1 MAKAA
6 PIAISRLA
14 RKIKD
19 ELQWELRRRNRPT
32 RVSCRPYN
40 RHNPDSSPWWLI
52 PSTKWPAPAF
62 GKIILEPTETGLFVG
77 LNVEKG
83 LPLQVASDLGY
94 PRYQAMDRD
103 WTWHKVIDDM
113 RNGVLEK
120 SARTVHSRTGFPV
133 VVRVGFEPFG
143 AANRFDKDQSM
154 LEVLEWEVTET
165 ALVQRK
171 ASLRPEEGILSSAA
185 AVDNL
190 SQLGEL
196 LANLT
201 GHSFYWGD
209 LRLGVCM
216 EGRRTDEGL
225 VLCSHDADWIIDN
238 CIVPWINW
246 FC

>member
-1 MAKAA
+1 MAEAA
-6 PIAISRLA
+6 PIAISTLA
-14 RKIKD
+14 RRIKG
-19 ELQWELRRRNRPT
+19 ELQRELRRRNRPT

-83 LPLQVASDLGY
+83 LPLQVASDLGC
-94 PRYQAMDRD
+94 PRHRVMDRD
-103 WTWHKVIDDM
+103 WAWYKVVDDM
-113 RNGVLEK
+113 RNGVLDGF
-120 SARTVHSRTGFPV
+120 ARTIHSRTGFPV

-143 AANRFDKDQSM
+143 AATRSDEDG
-154 LEVLEWEVTET
+154 VLEWEVTET

-171 ASLRPEEGILSSAA
+171 ASLMPEASILSSLATA
-185 AVDNL
+185 NNL
-190 SQLGEL
+190 SQLGNL

-201 GHSFYWGD
+201 GHNFYWGD
-209 LRLGVCM
+209 LRLGVCI
-216 EGRRTDEGL
+216 EGRRTNEGL
-225 VLCSHDADWIIDN
+225 MLCIHDANWIIDN
-238 CIVPWINW
+238 CVVPWINW